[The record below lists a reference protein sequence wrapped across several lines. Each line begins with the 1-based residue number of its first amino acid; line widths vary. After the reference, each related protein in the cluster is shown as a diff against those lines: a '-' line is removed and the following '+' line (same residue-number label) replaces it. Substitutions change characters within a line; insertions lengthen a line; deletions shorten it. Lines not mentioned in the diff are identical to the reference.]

1 MKTIALVEDEK
12 DLNNLIRTY
21 LEKEGYNVVSYYDG
35 ESTIN
40 NINKDVDLWILD
52 IMLGD
57 TISGYDIIKK
67 IREENPDV
75 PVIFTSARDKDL
87 DKIIGLE
94 LGSDDYIAKPYSPK
108 ELVLRVNNII
118 RRVYSKDKQKLT
130 YKDYTI
136 DFEKRMVL
144 HKGESINLTTLEFD
158 LLYMFV
164 TNINKS
170 FSRDDILNN
179 IWGENYFGTDRVVD
193 DLVLPIYED
202 NLYNYLGESLNILDS
217 PENSKINSEVAYIYV
232 NNENIYI
239 SNNLNKVLGLDLAN
253 SQKYL
258 DQQAKIDVPED
269 VLKLLEERKQARQN
283 KNWELSDNLRD
294 KIKELGY
301 AVKDTKDGMTVEKI

>member
-170 FSRDDILNN
+170 FSRDDVLNN

-193 DLVLPIYED
+193 DLVRRLRKKMPELDINTIYG
-202 NLYNYLGESLNILDS
+202 YGYR
-217 PENSKINSEVAYIYV
+217 
-232 NNENIYI
+232 
-239 SNNLNKVLGLDLAN
+239 
-253 SQKYL
+253 
-258 DQQAKIDVPED
+258 
-269 VLKLLEERKQARQN
+269 LL
-283 KNWELSDNLRD
+283 
-294 KIKELGY
+294 
-301 AVKDTKDGMTVEKI
+301 